1 MADLL
6 YKISKS
12 EILGVLSAEESHIIY
27 QHLEKAE
34 ERVRLKLRLKNGG
47 NVIRDY
53 RERYDREGF
62 PDTMLGEEIPF
73 GSFVISV
80 ANAYNSMVDE
90 SSNRLA

>member
-1 MADLL
+1 M
-6 YKISKS
+6 
-12 EILGVLSAEESHIIY
+12 
-27 QHLEKAE
+27 
-34 ERVRLKLRLKNGG
+34 KLRLKNGG
-47 NVIRDY
+47 NFIRDY
-53 RERYDREGF
+53 RERYDREGY